1 MISWT
6 GPHGVSFLLHNK
18 QAYFLTAEHKA
29 CISKPIRSGLEGD

>member
-1 MISWT
+1 MDEPAWRF
-6 GPHGVSFLLHNK
+6 SFAITN